1 MDEAEGEDDS
11 SENMELGDGQPAA
24 APPSAAVDAV
34 EQKGREF
41 LQALREAGTSSCNM
55 MFTMVEAGLADI
67 RRLQMEA
74 AEADEQDEAAAG
86 TSEAQFRSLSADD
99 DEEGESP
106 ASNPAPAFRA
116 LSVDD
121 DAEDMA
127 AVGPLARSLGAE
139 GEEETVELGRAGY
152 PPTKPEP
159 TEPKPSAAAKAKAA
173 PALPKLDDAPRPPHA
188 DIFRQLCAL
197 HKHQARLQHPSGL
210 APTSPSPLPPLPAD

>member
-86 TSEAQFRSLSADD
+86 TSEAHEASSSAPVPPAAFRSLSADD
-99 DEEGESP
+99 DEEEGEPP

-139 GEEETVELGRAGY
+139 EEEETVERV
-152 PPTKPEP
+152 PP
-159 TEPKPSAAAKAKAA
+159 
-173 PALPKLDDAPRPPHA
+173 
-188 DIFRQLCAL
+188 C
-197 HKHQARLQHPSGL
+197 
-210 APTSPSPLPPLPAD
+210 TSPVDDEDGPAVRRDTSFACSAEEEELAQSLPPPLQRLHDEYRALSRAVFAA